1 MKLASG
7 LRASLSV
14 WLTVLCL
21 VSRAAETSPLVVTD
35 VAAARRLTQEDV
47 DGRIVPFRLE
57 GVVTFVDAAWSLT
70 FIHDG
75 TAGMFFTLATNVEFV
90 ARPAER
96 LRIEGRVLRGQFAPL
111 LEVRTASSLG
121 AGDMPVPLKPERS
134 RLRSGQED
142 SQWVAL
148 AGVVTEVV
156 ERGGHRALKLDGPTG
171 EFEALFPAAMKDPVP
186 AGWVGAS
193 VVLTGVCST
202 VFNDAEQFLGFM
214 VCLPGLSSVHVEHA
228 AEPVDDLPLRAL
240 DKVMSFDPLRIHPDR
255 ARVRGVVVSRRDDG
269 TVCIQDDA
277 HGLRVRAGTNP
288 PVAVGDLVE
297 GVGFP
302 KAGKVGSELLHAVLQ
317 RVGTGTLPTPR
328 RFDSTVDLPGDAMRV
343 TVEGKLV
350 GWLRHG
356 TEEAA
361 LLRDD
366 QGRTFEAMLPNK
378 AAGRTYFSG
387 VRPGSTLAVTGGAE
401 IRRLKAFLRADV
413 MDMVV
418 WCDTPADVRVVAYG
432 PWWTS
437 DRALILAG
445 GLAFVVLGSVVW
457 MEQLRRRDAAQT
469 LILRAQ
475 LEKERTMEQR
485 FHDLTQNAVDLIF
498 TVQLD
503 GRISTANLSALRA
516 VGMTLEEA
524 RRSRLESFIA
534 PHHRAMVAERLERI
548 RRTAEVEDQ
557 AVVVDVV
564 TAGHGH
570 LSIEVTTRLVQRDG
584 EARELEIVGRDITA
598 RRRAEA
604 QRDGQHRVLELIA
617 KGEPIEVVLTELVH
631 HLERSCPDRICSVLL
646 LEADGVTLRTTAGPS
661 LPGDYNRAV
670 DGLRC
675 VEGAGS
681 CGTAVFRR
689 EPVIVDDITMSP
701 LWDGKFRDL
710 AARHGLLS
718 CWSFP
723 IFSHSGAPLGSF
735 ACYHR
740 EKAMPRPGDLAQLA
754 QASALVS
761 VAVDRSRAESAVRQ
775 SEERHRAVV
784 AALSEGVMMI
794 EDDGRFSTVNDSAV
808 RILGLTPEE
817 VAAQR
822 FDDAS
827 RQLFHGDGSVGQPAD
842 FVAGQVFRTG
852 RPVLEVTLG
861 MRRPGG
867 DVTWLVV
874 NAVPAEFTPAGKVRR
889 VVVSF
894 TDVSAEKEAQSE
906 LIRAKEAAEA
916 ANRAKTEFLAMMSH
930 EIRTPLN
937 GVIGFTDL
945 LLDGSLPP
953 GQHRFA
959 ETIKQSGESLLTIIN
974 DILDFSKIE
983 AGRLELL
990 HEPFGIEDIVV
1001 EVAELMSA
1009 RADAKGIELTM
1020 MFGAGVPEE
1029 IIGDPSRVRQV
1040 LMNLVGNAVKFTQ
1053 EGHVGIEVERVGGA
1067 LRIAVTD
1074 SGPGI
1079 PDDKRSLLFQR
1090 FSQIKS
1096 TATRRQGGTGL
1107 GLAISKQLIELM
1119 GGQIGLESTPD
1130 VGSTFWVTLPLAPGT
1145 VMPSSTPPMDLDG
1158 LRVLLVNLSDHG
1170 RDVLARQLTRWG
1182 CRSVGVDLGAAL
1194 DELTGAARAGRPWEL
1209 VIVDVAVA
1217 DSALA
1222 RFFREVRQ
1230 GGTWPVPALVALH
1243 RRTTV
1248 SGFFDGSC
1256 DSTLVRPIAAPD
1268 PVGAAVRQALDKRGR
1283 VVRLGGS
1290 STEAPAGAVPAGP
1303 DVLLAEDDSTSA
1315 LVVAYLL
1322 ERSGC
1327 RVQVAKNGREAVAA
1341 ARSKKFLV
1349 IFMDCQMP
1357 EMDGL
1362 SATRELLRDPG
1373 ASRGAA
1379 IIALTAGSPTGDRE
1393 ACIAAG
1399 MDDYLEKPLRAERL
1413 QMTLDRWLPLP
1424 TAADARTAG

>member
-1 MKLASG
+1 M
-7 LRASLSV
+7 
-14 WLTVLCL
+14 
-21 VSRAAETSPLVVTD
+21 
-35 VAAARRLTQEDV
+35 
-47 DGRIVPFRLE
+47 
-57 GVVTFVDAAWSLT
+57 
-70 FIHDG
+70 
-75 TAGMFFTLATNVEFV
+75 
-90 ARPAER
+90 
-96 LRIEGRVLRGQFAPL
+96 
-111 LEVRTASSLG
+111 
-121 AGDMPVPLKPERS
+121 
-134 RLRSGQED
+134 
-142 SQWVAL
+142 
-148 AGVVTEVV
+148 VTEEL
-156 ERGGHRALKLDGPTG
+156 ERDGHRVLKLDGPTG
-171 EFEALFPAAMKDPVP
+171 EFEALFPAAMNDRVP
-186 AGWVGAS
+186 TDWVGAS
-193 VVLTGVCST
+193 VSLTGVCST
-202 VFNDAEQFLGFM
+202 VFNDAEQVLGFM
-214 VCLPGLSSVHVEHA
+214 VCVPGLSSVHVERA
-228 AEPVDDLPLRAL
+228 AELVGDLPLRAL
-240 DKVMSFDPLRIHPDR
+240 DKVMSFDPLRIYPDR

-269 TVCIQDDA
+269 TVCIQDGTHA
-277 HGLRVRAGTNP
+277 LRIKAGQRP
-288 PVAVGDLVE
+288 PVAVGDQVE
-297 GVGFP
+297 AVGFP
-302 KAGKVGSELLHAVLQ
+302 KAGKLSPLLDHAVLK
-317 RVGTGTLPTPR
+317 RLGTGTLPPPR
-328 RFDSTVDLPGDAMRV
+328 RFDSAVDLPGDAMRV
-343 TVEGKLV
+343 TVEGELV

-361 LLRDD
+361 LLKDD
-366 QGRTFEAMLPNK
+366 QGRTFEAMLPQMTNGV
-378 AAGRTYFSG
+378 AFFAGF
-387 VRPGSTLAVTGGAE
+387 RPKSILAVTGSAD
-401 IRRLKAFLRADV
+401 IRRLKAFLHADV

-418 WCDTPADVRVVAYG
+418 WAGTPADVRVVTYG

-437 DRALILAG
+437 DRALVLSGVLA
-445 GLAFVVLGSVVW
+445 LVVIGSVVW
-457 MEQLRRRDAAQT
+457 TGQLRRRVAAQT
-469 LILRAQ
+469 LVLRAQ
-475 LEKERTMEQR
+475 LEKERAMEQR
-485 FHDLTQNAVDLIF
+485 FHDLTQNAVDLIL
-498 TVQLD
+498 TVRLD

-516 VGMTLEEA
+516 MGMTLEEA
-524 RRSRLESFIA
+524 QRSRLGSFIA
-534 PHHRAMVAERLERI
+534 PHHRAAVAERLERI
-548 RRTAEVEDQ
+548 RRTAKVEDQ
-557 AVVVDVV
+557 SLIVDVV
-564 TAGHGH
+564 AAGQEH

-584 EARELEIVGRDITA
+584 EPRELEIFGRDITA

-631 HLERSCPDRICSVLL
+631 HLERSCPDQICSVLL

-661 LPGDYNRAV
+661 LPDDYNRAV

-689 EPVIVDDITMSP
+689 EPVIVDDIATSP
-701 LWDGKFRDL
+701 LWEGKFRGL
-710 AARHGLLS
+710 AARHGLRS

-723 IFSHSGAPLGSF
+723 IFSNSGASLGSF

-740 EKAMPRPGDLAQLA
+740 EKAVPKPGDLALLA

-817 VAAQR
+817 VRARRLDGAL
-822 FDDAS
+822 
-827 RQLFHGDGSVGQPAD
+827 RQLIHGGGPVDQPAD
-842 FVAGQVFRTG
+842 FVVGQVFRTG

-867 DVTWLVV
+867 DVVWLVV
-874 NAVPAEFTPAGKVRR
+874 NAVPAEFTSAGKARR

-906 LIRAKEAAEA
+906 LIRAKEAAES

-990 HEPFGIEDIVV
+990 HEPFRIEDIVA

-1009 RADAKGIELTM
+1009 RADEKGIELTM

-1040 LMNLVGNAVKFTQ
+1040 LMNLVGNAVKFTA
-1053 EGHVGIEVERVGGA
+1053 EGHVAIEVERIDGT

-1079 PDDKRSLLFQR
+1079 SDDKRSLLFQR
-1090 FSQIKS
+1090 FSQIES
-1096 TATRRQGGTGL
+1096 AATRSQGGTGL

-1119 GGQIGLESTPD
+1119 GGQVGLESTPD
-1130 VGSTFWVTLPLAPGT
+1130 VGSTFWATLPLAPGT
-1145 VMPSSTPPMDLDG
+1145 AMPSGTPPLDLEG
-1158 LRVLLVNLSDHG
+1158 LRVLLVNLSGPG
-1170 RDVLARQLTRWG
+1170 RDVLARQLTHWG
-1182 CRSVGVDLGAAL
+1182 CRSGGTDLGSAL
-1194 DELTGAARAGRPWEL
+1194 DELAGAARAGRPWEL

-1248 SGFFDGSC
+1248 SGFFEGSC
-1256 DSTLVRPIAAPD
+1256 DSTLARPIAAPD
-1268 PVGAAVRQALDKRGR
+1268 SVGAAVRQALDKRGR
-1283 VVRLGGS
+1283 VVRIGGPS
-1290 STEAPAGAVPAGP
+1290 AHALAGAVPAGP

-1341 ARSKKFLV
+1341 ARSKRFRI

-1362 SATRELLRDPG
+1362 SATRELRRDPG
-1373 ASRGAA
+1373 ASLGAA
-1379 IIALTAGSPTGDRE
+1379 IIALTAGSPAGDRE

-1413 QMTLDRWLPLP
+1413 QMTLDRWHPVP

>member
-1 MKLASG
+1 MKLTGG

-21 VSRAAETSPLVVTD
+21 VAGSAATAPVVITD
-35 VAAARRLTQEDV
+35 VATARRLTQDDV

-57 GVVTFVDAAWSLT
+57 GVVTFADAPWSLA

-75 TAGMFFTLATNVEFV
+75 KAGMFFTEATHVEVV

-96 LRIEGRVLRGQFAPL
+96 LRIEGRVIRGQFAPV
-111 LEVRTASSLG
+111 LEVRTAVSLG
-121 AGDMPVPLKPERS
+121 SGDLPIPLKPDRT
-134 RLRSGQED
+134 RLRAGQED
-142 SQWVAL
+142 SQWVTL
-148 AGVVTEVV
+148 SGVVTEVL
-156 ERGGHRALKLDGPTG
+156 ERDGHWVLKLDGPYG
-171 EFEALFPAAMKDPVP
+171 EFDALFPAAMKDPVP
-186 AGWVGAS
+186 ADWVGAS
-193 VVLTGVCST
+193 VVLTGVCSS
-202 VFNDAEQFLGFM
+202 VFNDTEQVLGFM
-214 VCLPGLSSVHVEHA
+214 VCLPGLSSVRVEHA
-228 AEPVDDLPLRAL
+228 AEPVEDLPLRRL
-240 DKVMSFDPLRIHPDR
+240 DKVMAFDPLRVHPYR

-269 TVCIQDDA
+269 TVCIQDDTHA
-277 HGLRVRAGTNP
+277 LRIKAGPRP
-288 PVAVGDLVE
+288 PVAAGDLVE
-297 GVGFP
+297 AVGFP
-302 KAGKVGSELLHAVLQ
+302 KAGKVGPLLEHAVLK
-317 RVGTGTLPTPR
+317 RSGTGTLPAPR
-328 RFDSTVDLPGDAMRV
+328 RFDSAVDLPGDAMRV
-343 TVEGKLV
+343 TVEGRFV
-350 GWLRHG
+350 GWLRQG
-356 TEEAA
+356 NEEAA
-361 LLRDD
+361 LLQDD
-366 QGRTFEAMLPNK
+366 QGRMFEAMLPNLAK
-378 AAGRTYFSG
+378 GGAFFAGL
-387 VRPGSTLAVTGGAE
+387 RPGSVLAVTGSAE
-401 IRRLKAFLRADV
+401 VKRIKAFLHADLA
-413 MDMVV
+413 DMVV
-418 WCDTPADVRVVAYG
+418 WSDTPADVRVVTYG

-437 DRALILAG
+437 DRALLLAG
-445 GLAFVVLGSVVW
+445 ALALVVLGSVAWTV
-457 MEQLRRRDAAQT
+457 QLRRRVAAQT
-469 LILRAQ
+469 LVLRTQ
-475 LEKERTMEQR
+475 LEKERAMEQR

-516 VGMTLEEA
+516 MGMTLEGA
-524 RRSRLESFIA
+524 QRSRLGSFIA
-534 PHHRAMVAERLERI
+534 PHHRAMVAELLERI
-548 RRTAEVEDQ
+548 RRTAKVEDQ
-557 AVVVDVV
+557 SVVVDVV
-564 TAGHGH
+564 TPGHEH

-584 EARELEIVGRDITA
+584 EARELEIFGRDITV

-631 HLERSCPDRICSVLL
+631 HLERSCPGSICSVLM

-661 LPGDYNRAV
+661 LPDDYNQAV

-675 VEGAGS
+675 GEGAGS

-689 EPVIVDDITMSP
+689 EPVIVDDIATSP
-701 LWDGKFRDL
+701 LWDGKFRGL
-710 AARHGLLS
+710 AARHGLRS

-723 IFSHSGAPLGSF
+723 IFSNGGAALGSF

-740 EKAMPRPGDLAQLA
+740 EKARPRPEDLVLLA

-761 VAVDRSRAESAVRQ
+761 VAVDRSRAETSVRQ

-794 EDDGRFSTVNDSAV
+794 EEDGTFSTVNDSAI
-808 RILGLTPEE
+808 RILGLTRGELG
-817 VAAQR
+817 ARR
-822 FDDAS
+822 FDDAQ
-827 RQLFHGDGSVGQPAD
+827 RQIFDGDGPVEQRSD
-842 FVAGQVFRTG
+842 FAVGQVFRTG
-852 RPVLEVTLG
+852 RPVLEATLG

-867 DVTWLVV
+867 DLVWLVA
-874 NAVPAEFTPAGKVRR
+874 NAVPAEFNSLGTVRR

-894 TDVSAEKEAQSE
+894 TDVSAEKQAQSD
-906 LIRAKEAAEA
+906 LVRAKEAAES

-930 EIRTPLN
+930 EVRTPLN

-990 HEPFGIEDIVV
+990 HEPFRIEDIVA

-1009 RADAKGIELTM
+1009 RAEEKGIELTM
-1020 MFGAGVPEE
+1020 SFGAGVPEE
-1029 IIGDPSRVRQV
+1029 VIGDPSRVRQV
-1040 LMNLVGNAVKFTQ
+1040 LMNLVGNAVKFTGQ
-1053 EGHVGIEVERVGGA
+1053 GHVGIEVERAGDA
-1067 LRIAVTD
+1067 LRIAVKD

-1079 PDDKRSLLFQR
+1079 PEDKRSLLFQR
-1090 FSQIKS
+1090 FSQIES
-1096 TATRRQGGTGL
+1096 AATRRQGGTGL
-1107 GLAISKQLIELM
+1107 GLAISKQLVELM
-1119 GGQIGLESTPD
+1119 GGQVGLESTPD
-1130 VGSTFWVTLPLAPGT
+1130 VGSTFWATLPLTPGT
-1145 VMPSSTPPMDLDG
+1145 AMPSGLPPLDLEG
-1158 LRVLLVNLSDHG
+1158 LRVLLVNLSDPG
-1170 RDVLARQLTRWG
+1170 REVLSRQLAAWG
-1182 CRSVGVDLGAAL
+1182 CRSAGADLGSAL
-1194 DELTGAARAGRPWEL
+1194 DDLAGAARQGRPWEL

-1248 SGFFDGSC
+1248 PGFFEGSC
-1256 DSTLVRPIAAPD
+1256 DSTLARPIAAPD
-1268 PVGAAVRQALDKRGR
+1268 SVGAAVRQALDKRGR
-1283 VVRLGGS
+1283 VVRLGGP
-1290 STEAPAGAVPAGP
+1290 STDVPAAAAPSGP

-1327 RVQVAKNGREAVAA
+1327 RVQVARNGKEAVAA
-1341 ARSKKFLV
+1341 ARSKRFQV

-1362 SATRELLRDPG
+1362 SATRELRRDPG

-1379 IIALTAGSPTGDRE
+1379 IIALTAGSPAGDRE

-1399 MDDYLEKPLRAERL
+1399 MDDYMEKPLRAERL
-1413 QMTLDRWLPLP
+1413 QMTLDRWLPGP
-1424 TAADARTAG
+1424 TAADAKTAG

>member
-1 MKLASG
+1 MKLAGG

-14 WLTVLCL
+14 WFTVLCL
-21 VSRAAETSPLVVTD
+21 VARAAGTTPPLVTD
-35 VAAARRLTQEDV
+35 VAAARRLTQDDV

-57 GVVTFVDAAWSLT
+57 GVVTFVDDAWSLT

-75 TAGMFFTLATNVEFV
+75 TAGMFFTLATNVEFA
-90 ARPAER
+90 ARSAER
-96 LRIEGRVLRGQFAPL
+96 LRIEGRVIRGNFAPV

-121 AGDMPVPLKPERS
+121 PGKMPPPLKPDRS
-134 RLRSGQED
+134 RLRNGQED

-148 AGVVTEVV
+148 PGVVTEVL
-156 ERGGHRALKLDGPTG
+156 ERDGHAALKLDGPDG
-171 EFEALFPAAMKDPVP
+171 EFEALFPEAMKDPVP

-202 VFNDAEQFLGFM
+202 VFNDSEQVLGFM
-214 VCLPGLSSVHVEHA
+214 VCLPGPSSVHVEHA
-228 AEPVDDLPLRAL
+228 AKPVEDLPLRRL
-240 DKVMSFDPLRIHPDR
+240 DKVMSFDPSRTHPDR

-269 TVCIQDDA
+269 TVCIQDDT
-277 HGLRVRAGTNP
+277 HGLRVRAGSNP
-288 PVAVGDLVE
+288 PVKVGDLVE
-297 GVGFP
+297 AVGFP
-302 KAGKVGSELLHAVLQ
+302 KAGKVSSELLHAVLK
-317 RVGTGTLPTPR
+317 RVGTGTLPTPL
-328 RFDSTVDLPGDAMRV
+328 RFDSAVDLPGDAMRV

-350 GWLRHG
+350 GRLRHG

-361 LLRDD
+361 LLKDD
-366 QGRTFEAMLPNK
+366 QGRTFEAMLPSK
-378 AAGRTYFSG
+378 VTGGTYFEGLQPESI
-387 VRPGSTLAVTGGAE
+387 LAVTGGAD
-401 IRRLKAFLRADV
+401 IRRLKAFLHPDV

-418 WCDTPADVRVVAYG
+418 WCDTQTDVHVVAYG

-437 DRALILAG
+437 GRALVLAG
-445 GLAFVVLGSVVW
+445 GLVFVVIGSVVW
-457 MEQLRRRDAAQT
+457 TVQLRRRVAAQT
-469 LILRAQ
+469 LVLRAQ
-475 LEKERTMEQR
+475 LEKERAMEKR

-498 TVQLD
+498 TVRLD
-503 GRISTANLSALRA
+503 GGISTANLSALRA
-516 VGMTLEEA
+516 MGVTLEEA
-524 RRSRLESFIA
+524 RRSRLETFVA

-548 RRTAEVEDQ
+548 RRTAKVEDQ
-557 AVVVDVV
+557 SVVVDIVA
-564 TAGHGH
+564 AGHEH
-570 LSIEVTTRLVQRDG
+570 LSIEVTTRLVFRDG
-584 EARELEIVGRDITA
+584 EARELEIFGRDITA

-604 QRDGQHRVLELIA
+604 QRDGQQRVLELIA
-617 KGEPIEVVLTELVH
+617 KGEPIEVVLTELMH

-646 LEADGVTLRTTAGPS
+646 LEADGVTLRTAAGPS
-661 LPGDYNRAV
+661 LPDDYNRGV

-689 EPVIVDDITMSP
+689 EPVIVDDITTSP
-701 LWDGKFRDL
+701 LWDGKFRGL
-710 AARHGLLS
+710 AARHGLSS

-723 IFSHSGAPLGSF
+723 IFSNSGAPLGSF

-740 EKAMPRPGDLAQLA
+740 QKAVPQPGDLALLA

-775 SEERHRAVV
+775 SDERHRAVV

-817 VAAQR
+817 VAAR
-822 FDDAS
+822 RLDGAL
-827 RQLFHGDGSVGQPAD
+827 RQLIVGDGPAPQPTD
-842 FVAGQVFRTG
+842 FAVGQVFRTG
-852 RPVLEVTLG
+852 HPVLEVTLG

-867 DVTWLVV
+867 DVVWLVV
-874 NAVPAEFTPAGKVRR
+874 NAVPAEFTPAGDVRR

-906 LIRAKEAAEA
+906 LIRAKEAAES

-930 EIRTPLN
+930 EIRTPLI

-990 HEPFGIEDIVV
+990 HEPFRIEDIVA

-1009 RADAKGIELTM
+1009 RADEKGIELTM

-1040 LMNLVGNAVKFTQ
+1040 LMNLVGNAVKFTG
-1053 EGHVGIEVERVGGA
+1053 EGHVGIEVERRGGS

-1079 PDDKRSLLFQR
+1079 SEDKRSLLFQR
-1090 FSQIKS
+1090 FSQIES
-1096 TATRRQGGTGL
+1096 AATRRQGGTGL
-1107 GLAISKQLIELM
+1107 GLAISKQLVELM
-1119 GGQIGLESTPD
+1119 GGQVGLESTPD
-1130 VGSTFWVTLPLAPGT
+1130 VGSTFWFTLPLAPGT
-1145 VMPSSTPPMDLDG
+1145 AMPSGNPPLDLEG
-1158 LRVLLVNLSDHG
+1158 LRVLLVNLSGPG
-1170 RDVLARQLTRWG
+1170 RDVLSRQLTRWG
-1182 CRSVGVDLGAAL
+1182 CRSGGTDLASAL
-1194 DELTGAARAGRPWEL
+1194 DELAAAARAGRPWEL

-1230 GGTWPVPALVALH
+1230 GVTWPVPALVALH

-1248 SGFFDGSC
+1248 SGFFEGSC
-1256 DSTLVRPIAAPD
+1256 DSTLARPIAAPD
-1268 PVGAAVRQALDKRGR
+1268 SVGAAVRQALDKRGR
-1283 VVRLGGS
+1283 VVRIGGPAAD
-1290 STEAPAGAVPAGP
+1290 APTGAAAAGP

-1327 RVQVAKNGREAVAA
+1327 RVQVAKNGRAAVAA
-1341 ARSKKFLV
+1341 ARSKKFQV

-1362 SATRELLRDPG
+1362 SATRELRRDPG

-1379 IIALTAGSPTGDRE
+1379 IIALTAGSPAGDRE
-1393 ACIAAG
+1393 TCVSAG
-1399 MDDYLEKPLRAERL
+1399 MDDYMEKPLRAERL
-1413 QMTLDRWLPLP
+1413 QMMLDRWLPGP
-1424 TAADARTAG
+1424 TAATARTTG